1 MATVDLDKMLEK
13 IRNTQWALADIDWD
27 APGAE
32 LITEE
37 QWPKLRA
44 FMTDLV
50 WIEHIGGR
58 GFAAMA
64 KTAPTETLREIYTYF
79 YAEEQRH
86 ANAEVALMKRWGML
100 DENGKVPP
108 PNNNIRLAVEWLER
122 YGDDLDYRV
131 LGTVTPALEVALDG
145 ALCKFLLDTV
155 KDPVCHE
162 AFAKINDDESRHLGV
177 GFAVME
183 LYGSNKVTGRIN
195 MALARTVGR
204 ILKPQ
209 IILGAAVHMP
219 LLNKMRD
226 NVVRAGL
233 PEEKLY
239 QAMAKFEK
247 IGGRTEAGRSNLMFR
262 IISSH
267 MKIVADRNQKLY
279 HIPVDL
285 MVKAT
290 DMIPQ
295 WALPKKP
302 SWVGEVTWQPTD
314 NNDRAPM

>member
-13 IRNTQWALADIDWD
+13 IRNTQWALKDVDWQ

-37 QWPKLRA
+37 QWPRLRD
-44 FMTDLV
+44 FMADLV

-64 KTAPTETLREIYTYF
+64 KSAPTATLREIYTYF
-79 YAEEQRH
+79 CAEEQRH
-86 ANAEVALMKRWGML
+86 ANAEMALMKRWGML
-100 DENGKVPP
+100 DENDRMPP
-108 PNNNIRLAVEWLER
+108 PNNNIRLVVDWMER
-122 YGDDLDYRV
+122 YADGLDYRV
-131 LGTVTPALEVALDG
+131 LGTITPALEVALDG

-183 LYGSNKVTGRIN
+183 MYGQGKVRRGIN
-195 MALARTVGR
+195 MSMMRMLGRT
-204 ILKPQ
+204 LKPQ
-209 IILGAAVHMP
+209 IILGAAVHFP

-247 IGGRTEAGRSNLMFR
+247 IGGRTEAGRSNVLFR
-262 IISSH
+262 IVSAH
-267 MKIVADRNQKLY
+267 MKIMADRSNRFY
-279 HIPVDL
+279 HVPVDL
-285 MVKAT
+285 MVRAT
-290 DMIPQ
+290 DRIPQ

-302 SWVGEVTWQPTD
+302 SWVGDVTWKSTD
-314 NNDRAPM
+314 

>member
-233 PEEKLY
+233 PEKKLY

-290 DMIPQ
+290 DMIPR

-314 NNDRAPM
+314 NNDSAPK